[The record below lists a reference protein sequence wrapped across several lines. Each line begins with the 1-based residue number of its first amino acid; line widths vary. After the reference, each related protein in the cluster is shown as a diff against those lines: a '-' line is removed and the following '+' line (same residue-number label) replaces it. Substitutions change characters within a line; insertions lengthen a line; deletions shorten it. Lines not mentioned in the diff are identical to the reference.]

1 MDSLRMLVDRLDA
14 QDPAT
19 AAHGRAVAH
28 WCGRMVEQLRLT
40 RDERVWIERS
50 AHLHD
55 VGKLCVAEELLRAPR
70 ALAAAE
76 RAAVALHVIEGEKL
90 LAEYGLLVYRD
101 AVRHHHERF
110 DGRGYPDGLRGAAI
124 PLAARIVSVADA
136 YDAMTGQRPYR
147 FPMTPDRALLEI
159 ERARGTQFDPDVVE
173 VMLAIVGD
181 ALRRP
186 IAV

>member
-1 MDSLRMLVDRLDA
+1 MDLLRTLVERLDA

-19 AAHGRAVAH
+19 AAHGRAVAQ
-28 WCGRMVEQLRLT
+28 WCARIADELRLP
-40 RDERVWIERS
+40 RDERVWIARS

-55 VGKLCVAEELLRAPR
+55 VGKLCVPEELLRAPR
-70 ALAAAE
+70 ALGAAE
-76 RAAVALHVIEGEKL
+76 RAAVALHVIEGERL
-90 LAEYGLLVYRD
+90 LAEYDLLDYRD

-110 DGRGYPDGLRGAAI
+110 DGRGYPDGLRGKTI

-136 YDAMTGQRPYR
+136 YDAMTAQRPYR

-159 ERARGTQFDPDVVE
+159 ERSRGTQFDPGVVD
-173 VMLAIVGD
+173 VMLSVVGD

-186 IAV
+186 VAV